1 MTEWQHFITS
11 IFGGGATGL
20 VVLVML
26 SIFGRKWFLSLL
38 VAGAGAEWL
47 KPAIDA
53 RIVEAIKARRDEID
67 AGIGDSI
74 MRTDGKIYAA
84 LAWHSTEATR
94 RVEGTLER
102 MEQRLEAIAAEH
114 ADLRQVVSDLR
125 AMVGEV
131 RGYMTRRAE
140 VPTPR
145 NIDARESRPTPTRSQ
160 TPAHGIDR

>member
-1 MTEWQHFITS
+1 
-11 IFGGGATGL
+11 
-20 VVLVML
+20 
-26 SIFGRKWFLSLL
+26 
-38 VAGAGAEWL
+38 
-47 KPAIDA
+47 
-53 RIVEAIKARRDEID
+53 
-67 AGIGDSI
+67 